1 MVSLLTGPSPDNV
14 DYLMNNA
21 VGKLNQINLMEVLS
35 NYLSRNRLLS
45 CYSITRW
52 LKYNFQS
59 VQQNTM
65 LPFLDAIASV
75 GLHMSVCLS
84 VHVLTMEF
92 LTDEHS
98 VRSTLDG
105 ISLCN
110 NTILVSVAHW
120 LTDVSF
126 SLAN

>member
-84 VHVLTMEF
+84 VHVLMMEF

-110 NTILVSVAHW
+110 NTVLVSVAHC
-120 LTDVSF
+120 TS
-126 SLAN
+126 S

>member
-1 MVSLLTGPSPDNV
+1 MIKNMFVFEGS
-14 DYLMNNA
+14 
-21 VGKLNQINLMEVLS
+21 
-35 NYLSRNRLLS
+35 
-45 CYSITRW
+45 
-52 LKYNFQS
+52 
-59 VQQNTM
+59 QQG
-65 LPFLDAIASV
+65 FLDAIASV

-84 VHVLTMEF
+84 VHVLMMEF